1 MSFLNKITKKIS
13 NVPLL
18 IFGALATALISA
30 VFTNVVTNDSI
41 LEYRTAFQDKY
52 FEIPGKATEELEI
65 HHKGRKIED
74 ISVYDIYIYN
84 HLGWVKE
91 PENVT
96 VFFEISEK
104 ENKPIPKLIEP
115 KLYPPSSFPKT

>member
-1 MSFLNKITKKIS
+1 MSSLKEITKKIF
-13 NVPLL
+13 NLPLFLVGVLVTTL
-18 IFGALATALISA
+18 IT
-30 VFTNVVTNDSI
+30 VVVTNFVTNDSI

-84 HLGWVKE
+84 RLKWVKE
-91 PENVT
+91 PENVK

-104 ENKPIPKLIEP
+104 QNKPIP
-115 KLYPPSSFPKT
+115 